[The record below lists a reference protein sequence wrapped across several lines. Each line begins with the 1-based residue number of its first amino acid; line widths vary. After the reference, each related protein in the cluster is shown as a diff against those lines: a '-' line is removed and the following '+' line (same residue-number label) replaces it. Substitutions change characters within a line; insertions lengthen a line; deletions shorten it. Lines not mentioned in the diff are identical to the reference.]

1 MAMMRKKEKHLTN
14 TEEELMEIF
23 WANNAPLTSVEILE
37 ISAGRSWNGN
47 YLHKMLR
54 ALLKKGMIEVC
65 GIVQSKTQYARQ
77 FRPVVTKEQYAAK
90 LVMSKGISINSLA
103 DVAVAMVDEAD
114 GSEEEKLI
122 QQLEEIIQELKNK
135 ETMEK

>member
-23 WANNAPLTSVEILE
+23 WANKAPLTSVEILE

>member
-1 MAMMRKKEKHLTN
+1 
-14 TEEELMEIF
+14 
-23 WANNAPLTSVEILE
+23 
-37 ISAGRSWNGN
+37 
-47 YLHKMLR
+47 
-54 ALLKKGMIEVC
+54 
-65 GIVQSKTQYARQ
+65 
-77 FRPVVTKEQYAAK
+77 
-90 LVMSKGISINSLA
+90 MSKGISINSLA

>member
-77 FRPVVTKEQYAAK
+77 FRPVVTK
-90 LVMSKGISINSLA
+90 
-103 DVAVAMVDEAD
+103 
-114 GSEEEKLI
+114 
-122 QQLEEIIQELKNK
+122 
-135 ETMEK
+135 

>member
-65 GIVQSKTQYARQ
+65 GIVQSKTQSARQ